1 MALFSSA
8 WICCTVAVTLMV
20 EEAVSGGIDGIGG
33 KLFAALLTVL
43 VVVGLDIYVDASGS
57 TVLLIF
63 TLLIGLPIT
72 IPPEVLFVVFPE
84 LLPFAAAL
92 IVPADSNW

>member
-1 MALFSSA
+1 
-8 WICCTVAVTLMV
+8 MV
-20 EEAVSGGIDGIGG
+20 EEAGSDIDG

-43 VVVGLDIYVDASGS
+43 VVVGLDTYMDASGA
-57 TVLLIF
+57 TVLLIL
-63 TLLIGLPIT
+63 TLFIGLPIT

>member
-8 WICCTVAVTLMV
+8 WIYFTVAVTLMV
-20 EEAVSGGIDGIGG
+20 EEAGRCGIDGIDG
-33 KLFAALLTVL
+33 KLFAALLAVL
-43 VVVGLDIYVDASGS
+43 DVAGLDIYVDASGS

-72 IPPEVLFVVFPE
+72 SAPEVLFVVFPE

-92 IVPADSNW
+92 IVPADSN